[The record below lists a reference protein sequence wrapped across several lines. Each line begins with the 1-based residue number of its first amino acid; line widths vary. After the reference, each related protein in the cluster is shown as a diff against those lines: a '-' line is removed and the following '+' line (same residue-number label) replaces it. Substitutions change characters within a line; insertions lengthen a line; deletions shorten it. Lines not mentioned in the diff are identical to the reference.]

1 VNPVLIHTQA
11 PVGFLKGSI
20 RDANA
25 SSKNFIDD
33 LISID
38 HGDESTS
45 SSFGSFQSYVAIEKF
60 F

>member
-33 LISID
+33 RYPSIMAMKVL
-38 HGDESTS
+38 HHHLEVFNPT
-45 SSFGSFQSYVAIEKF
+45 
-60 F
+60 